1 MKSPSPSP
9 VQTIHRWIWGECQ
22 RLTLCLHR
30 PSRWTNLA
38 SWAGCKTWSIWRLE
52 ESGRHEWNGAEYE
65 ISTTWQLLSR
75 SYRSFHCF
83 SASLSFLH
91 HCRSIKRFFVE
102 SLSPFLCCE
111 GGSFG
116 ARRPWTCPSRTPWFP
131 MNGRKWYRGISLE
144 IRHMARGRSEGIC
157 GSGHSR
163 WIILTLGRVGH
174 VEPKNQSS
182 KSRLGTVVYVV
193 RFKFES
199 KEIRP
204 RHAPI
209 ERFLNSKLERF

>member
-22 RLTLCLHR
+22 RLPLSLHR
-30 PSRWTNLA
+30 PSRWTTLHRPSRCTTLA
-38 SWAGCKTWSIWRLE
+38 SWAGCKTWIIWRLE
-52 ESGRHEWNGAEYE
+52 ESGRHETEQNM
-65 ISTTWQLLSR
+65 SFPQHDNFSR
-75 SYRSFHCF
+75 EAIEAIT
-83 SASLSFLH
+83 ASLSFLH

-116 ARRPWTCPSRTPWFP
+116 ASRPWTCPSRTPWFP

-144 IRHMARGRSEGIC
+144 IRHMARGRSAGIC

-163 WIILTLGRVGH
+163 WIILTLGRVEH

-182 KSRLGTVVYVV
+182 KSRLGTFV
-193 RFKFES
+193 
-199 KEIRP
+199 
-204 RHAPI
+204 
-209 ERFLNSKLERF
+209 LCC